1 MTYTY
6 YRNQQPLDPVFGQ
19 DHRDTREAT
28 AERRSFWQLLWNNIS
43 YDLYFMKLERGPI
56 HPDDHGYEKCRVCS
70 LEYRHHTCERGD
82 KIITDHAFRRFNER
96 LHGTA
101 A

>member
-1 MTYTY
+1 MGYTPHPY
-6 YRNQQPLDPVFGQ
+6 GNQLDP
-19 DHRDTREAT
+19 DL
-28 AERRSFWQLLWNNIS
+28 AEPGASFWDILWANIAYS
-43 YDLYFMKLERGPI
+43 GYMRYLERGPI
-56 HPDDHGYEKCRVCS
+56 HPDDHGFEKCRVCS